1 MRLLFAGTPEA
12 ALPSLRTLLDSHHEI
27 VGVLTRADAPSGR
40 GRKLTP
46 SPVKALALDAGLPVL
61 TPATL
66 RDEAVQQQLRELA
79 PDAAPVVAYG
89 NLVPRAALDIPVHGW
104 VNLHFS
110 LLPAWRG
117 AAPAQRAVLAGE
129 RETGMSV
136 FRLEK
141 GLDTGDLLTTAPTT
155 IGEFETSGELL
166 DRMAEEGAS
175 VLLRALDALE
185 AGTATFTAQDDTRA
199 THAAKLST
207 AEAEIDWALPA
218 DQVSAHI
225 RGMSPHPGAW
235 TLLDGARAKILG
247 IEAAPEHVGLA
258 PGRIAATKRH
268 VLVGTGTD
276 PLAISTIAAAGKRPM
291 RAADWARGAGL
302 AEDTAF
308 TQQPKDQKEQ
318 KDQKDGA
325 QA

>member
-12 ALPSLRTLLDSHHEI
+12 ALPSLRTLLDSRHEV

-46 SPVKALALDAGLPVL
+46 SPVKALALEAGVPVL

-66 RDEAVQQQLRELA
+66 RDEAVQQQLRDLA

-89 NLVPRAALDIPVHGW
+89 NLVPAAALDIPRHGW

-117 AAPAQRAVLAGE
+117 AAPAQRAVLSGE
-129 RETGMSV
+129 HGTGMSV

-141 GLDTGDLLTTAPTT
+141 GLDTGDVIATAPTT

-166 DRMAEEGAS
+166 DRMAEDGAS
-175 VLLRALDALE
+175 LLLEALDALE
-185 AGTATFTAQDDTRA
+185 DGTATFTPQDHDAA
-199 THAAKLST
+199 THAAKLT
-207 AEAEIDWALPA
+207 PAEARIDWTRPASEVGAL
-218 DQVSAHI
+218 I
-225 RGMSPHPGAW
+225 RGMSPQPGAW
-235 TLLDGARAKILG
+235 TLLDGARTKLLG
-247 IEAAPEHVGLA
+247 IEAIQDASRGAVGPLA
-258 PGRIAATKRH
+258 PGEIGATKRQ

-276 PLAISTIAAAGKRPM
+276 LIAVATLAPAGKKAM
-291 RAADWARGAGL
+291 RAADWARGASL
-302 AEDTAF
+302 APHTRFET
-308 TQQPKDQKEQ
+308 EQ
-318 KDQKDGA
+318 DGERA
-325 QA
+325 